1 MSDLTYGWDQAP
13 AAEPVASTGIPWA
26 ESPQRSIW
34 QPILLVLPLIL
45 AAGGYLFAAA
55 PLVDLSFVTL
65 TALCTIFLFGELGR
79 FAERYGV
86 GGVVLYGGVLIWF
99 CYDYFYLW
107 FLGWIRHW
115 NLPFSEVVVARAAM
129 YHMLYILCMSIGLRI
144 RAGRW
149 LARLI
154 TKFPE
159 PPDPSNYF
167 LVVIVTQIIGLLPYL
182 LFTRESFFL
191 AIYHQISGGRTA
203 GGTQWTVGRT
213 GNLNYNFG
221 GYVAE
226 LLWVG
231 NGGAIVAA
239 FCLVFLRQNIVKNI
253 FCAFVWLLWLGLNFG
268 TGTRGQVITIMLP
281 IVCFI
286 FVRYHVQA
294 QELLHRYSIRAY
306 VFSAVFLLATVVLF
320 QIQARYRNMGF
331 QEINFSDVSL
341 TKLEGN
347 AMFSTSLVGFQYIP
361 SRHDYFYDNFPGET
375 VVFPIPH
382 FLLWAAIAPMPRAIW
397 TTKWVDPEWVWYSSL
412 VSGRSTLGGGTAE
425 GTTIS
430 SGIVGYWFFRFGPP
444 GVIEGG
450 IFMGWLL
457 GIFERALY
465 NNGGRPLAFL
475 AALALLTWMFRTY
488 RDADLQDLAD
498 TWVVLG
504 GLAIC
509 VLMVRPFLGSRQN
522 SFPT

>member
-1 MSDLTYGWDQAP
+1 MRCFPRVSWD
-13 AAEPVASTGIPWA
+13 S
-26 ESPQRSIW
+26 SI
-34 QPILLVLPLIL
+34 
-45 AAGGYLFAAA
+45 F
-55 PLVDLSFVTL
+55 
-65 TALCTIFLFGELGR
+65 
-79 FAERYGV
+79 
-86 GGVVLYGGVLIWF
+86 
-99 CYDYFYLW
+99 
-107 FLGWIRHW
+107 
-115 NLPFSEVVVARAAM
+115 
-129 YHMLYILCMSIGLRI
+129 
-144 RAGRW
+144 
-149 LARLI
+149 
-154 TKFPE
+154 
-159 PPDPSNYF
+159 
-167 LVVIVTQIIGLLPYL
+167 
-182 LFTRESFFL
+182 
-191 AIYHQISGGRTA
+191 
-203 GGTQWTVGRT
+203 
-213 GNLNYNFG
+213 
-221 GYVAE
+221 
-226 LLWVG
+226 
-231 NGGAIVAA
+231 
-239 FCLVFLRQNIVKNI
+239 
-253 FCAFVWLLWLGLNFG
+253 
-268 TGTRGQVITIMLP
+268 
-281 IVCFI
+281 
-286 FVRYHVQA
+286 
-294 QELLHRYSIRAY
+294 
-306 VFSAVFLLATVVLF
+306 
-320 QIQARYRNMGF
+320 
-331 QEINFSDVSL
+331 
-341 TKLEGN
+341 
-347 AMFSTSLVGFQYIP
+347 P

-375 VVFPIPH
+375 VAFPIPH